1 MHWFYWSVLSAVFA
15 ACTAVLAKIGVANV
29 DSNTAMA
36 LRTTVVF
43 TLSWILVFALKGFA
57 TVRGIPNGALLA
69 ILASG
74 VATGLSWLC
83 YFKALQGGP
92 VSKVGP
98 IDKLSV
104 VLLVIFGAVFLD
116 EPMTLRTV
124 AAVVLIAVGVLILA
138 TSNS

>member
-1 MHWFYWSVLSAVFA
+1 MNWFYWSVLSAFFA
-15 ACTAVLAKIGVANV
+15 ACTGVLAKIGVANV

-43 TLSWILVFALKGFA
+43 VLSWILVFALNGFSSL
-57 TVRGIPNGALLA
+57 RGMPNEVFLP

-98 IDKLSV
+98 IDKLSI
-104 VLLVIFGAVFLD
+104 VLLVVFGSLFLH
-116 EPMTLRTV
+116 EPLTLRTLLGV
-124 AAVVLIAVGVLILA
+124 ALITGGVLVLAVGA
-138 TSNS
+138 